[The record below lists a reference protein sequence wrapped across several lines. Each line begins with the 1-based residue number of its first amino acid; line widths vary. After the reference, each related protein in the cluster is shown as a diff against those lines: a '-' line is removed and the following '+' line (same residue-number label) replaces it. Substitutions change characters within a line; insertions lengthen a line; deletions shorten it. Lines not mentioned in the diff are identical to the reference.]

1 MSHIEKENLV
11 KTFARERDSAK
22 IVRFIWLQKMSL
34 FVKSNGRMIYFV
46 MSEKKLFTLNTK
58 TSRGVSFVPLYLHF
72 NVKSARW
79 HETAHNKFNYSSTSQ
94 CAVKLEWQHK
104 WSVQLSFC
112 LTSKEKG
119 PEDDSCFKSNAPYKN
134 ILNWLWNDYWTN
146 YWLMMA
152 ERDLSF

>member
-72 NVKSARW
+72 NVKSAR
-79 HETAHNKFNYSSTSQ
+79 
-94 CAVKLEWQHK
+94 
-104 WSVQLSFC
+104 
-112 LTSKEKG
+112 
-119 PEDDSCFKSNAPYKN
+119 
-134 ILNWLWNDYWTN
+134 
-146 YWLMMA
+146 
-152 ERDLSF
+152 